1 MPRCR
6 RDTFRLR
13 VLIGWL
19 LPAVAVAAGVPLAD
33 AAERGDLAA
42 VRSLIGQRSDVNATR
57 VDGTTALHAAVHA
70 DHLEIADLLLRAG
83 ANAGAR
89 DRYGVTPLFL
99 ACVNGNAEMIR
110 RLLDAGVDPDTTDP
124 GGETALMT
132 AARTGAVAALH
143 LLIERGA
150 AVDAREPEFQ
160 QTALMIAVRE
170 DHRAAVE
177 LLVKAGAAVNGQ
189 TRKGPTPAFVPPCK
203 GTGCGSEG
211 VGINKG
217 GLPDRGRR
225 AEVKGGMTPL
235 LYAARDGRLEA
246 ARMLVAAGAQLEL
259 GDGNGIR
266 PLLMAVVNGQI
277 DVARFLAERGA
288 NVNADDFWGRSPL
301 WAAVEYRNLDMNN
314 NDQDSPKDNGVDRAP
329 VLDLIRLLLD
339 KGADVNA
346 RTREVPPSRRWLYA
360 LNDSWVDYTGQTPL
374 LRAALS
380 GDTTT
385 MRLLVQRGADPNLA
399 TLAGTTPLMAA
410 AGVGWAVAQTYTES
424 PQASLDAVLF
434 CLELGADVNA
444 ANSMGLTA
452 LLGAVNRGRNDI
464 IELLVKRG
472 ARLDIKDKE
481 GRTPL
486 RWAEGVF
493 LAAVGAE
500 RKPATIALLEKLMA
514 ESTSH
519 MKAHVAAAALFVFAL
534 ASVETQT
541 ERRVP
546 PACEP
551 RLAAQGTS
559 GP

>member
-1 MPRCR
+1 MSPRHV
-6 RDTFRLR
+6 FAFA

-19 LPAVAVAAGVPLAD
+19 LPAIAVAAGVPLAD

-42 VRSLIGQRSDVNATR
+42 VRSLIGQGSDVNATR
-57 VDGTTALHAAVHA
+57 VDRTTALHAAVHA

-132 AARTGAVAALH
+132 AARTGAVPALR
-143 LLIERGA
+143 LLVERGA

-177 LLVKAGAAVNGQ
+177 LLVKAGAAVNAQ

-235 LYAARDGRLEA
+235 LYAARDGRLET
-246 ARMLVAAGAQLEL
+246 ARMLVAAGAELEL

-266 PLLMAVVNGQI
+266 PLLMATLNGQI

-314 NDQDSPKDNGVDRAP
+314 NDEDSPKDNGVDRAP
-329 VLDLIRLLLD
+329 FLGLIRLLLD
-339 KGADVNA
+339 KDANVNV

-360 LNDSWVDYTGQTPL
+360 LNDISWVDLTGQTPL

-410 AGVGWAVAQTYTES
+410 AGVNWAVGQTYTES
-424 PQASLDAVLF
+424 PQASLDAVSL

-514 ESTSH
+514 EST
-519 MKAHVAAAALFVFAL
+519 
-534 ASVETQT
+534 
-541 ERRVP
+541 RP
-546 PACEP
+546 
-551 RLAAQGTS
+551 
-559 GP
+559 